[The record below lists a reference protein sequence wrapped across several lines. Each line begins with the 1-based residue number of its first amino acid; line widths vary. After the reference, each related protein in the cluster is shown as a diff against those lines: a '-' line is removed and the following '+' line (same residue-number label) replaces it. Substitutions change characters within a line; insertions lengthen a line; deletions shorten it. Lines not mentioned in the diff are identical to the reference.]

1 MPDSPGE
8 RESSRVPPT
17 SGTKPIVVSGM
28 PIRVR
33 SVTIRTEPCAEI
45 PTPPP
50 RTSPSMNATYGLGY
64 SEISR
69 FSRYSSAQKSGGR
82 VAAVEHVPVDG
93 HDVAAGAQPAVAGA
107 ADQHGGHGV
116 VVGPER
122 ELLQHGGRHAR
133 GERVDGVGPVE
144 RDDAEAAAPF
154 EQHLRGRGYPASA
167 SARHQLPSGITK
179 LAPVRMPE
187 GQRVVTVL
195 VLV

>member
-1 MPDSPGE
+1 M
-8 RESSRVPPT
+8 PPT
-17 SGTKPIVVSGM
+17 SGTNPMVVSGM
-28 PIRVR
+28 PVRVR

-64 SEISR
+64 SEIEQVQPVLVGPEVR
-69 FSRYSSAQKSGGR
+69 GG
-82 VAAVEHVPVDG
+82 VPAVEHVPVDG
-93 HDVAAGAQPAVAGA
+93 HDVAAGAQAPVPGA
-107 ADQHGGHGV
+107 ADQHRGHGV

-122 ELLQHGGRHAR
+122 ELLQHRGGHAG
-133 GERVDGVGPVE
+133 GEGVDGLGPVE

-154 EQHLRGRGYPASA
+154 EQDFVAQAFVGRCSDCPERRSA
-167 SARHQLPSGITK
+167 HQLPSGMTK
-179 LAPVRMPE
+179 LAPWRMPE